1 MWEGHFIT
9 VGKDGEEGGM
19 VAPTSGVGSNK
30 VYDSKAKVHNKKNVK
45 EKERKP
51 VGGSIHQR

>member
-1 MWEGHFIT
+1 MGRTLHYSRERWG
-9 VGKDGEEGGM
+9 GGM